1 MGSDI
6 NRFVGHLMGLVQE
19 EMYLEKKDIKE
30 LLKGTP
36 SGLQDKGVAII
47 NLNIIGT
54 IKEVIP
60 INCLYYKLI
69 DIKPGIADSR

>member
-1 MGSDI
+1 MKSDI

-19 EMYLEKKDIKE
+19 EMYIEKMDIKE

-36 SGLQDKGVAII
+36 SDLQDKGVAII
-47 NLNIIGT
+47 NLNVIGT

-60 INCLYYKLI
+60 INCLYLYTI
-69 DIKPGIADSR
+69 N